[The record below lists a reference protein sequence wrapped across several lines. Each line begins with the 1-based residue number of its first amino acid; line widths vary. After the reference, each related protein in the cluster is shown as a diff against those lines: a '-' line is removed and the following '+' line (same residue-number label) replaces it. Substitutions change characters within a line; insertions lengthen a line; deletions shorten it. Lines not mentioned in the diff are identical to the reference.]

1 MGRLSICR
9 HNGSTVYGSVTF
21 IGVSQWPLPD
31 TAYVLEEISLPLLTD
46 F

>member
-1 MGRLSICR
+1 MERLSIRR

-21 IGVSQWPLPD
+21 IGASQWLLPD
-31 TAYVLEEISLPLLTD
+31 TAYVLEENSLPLLTD